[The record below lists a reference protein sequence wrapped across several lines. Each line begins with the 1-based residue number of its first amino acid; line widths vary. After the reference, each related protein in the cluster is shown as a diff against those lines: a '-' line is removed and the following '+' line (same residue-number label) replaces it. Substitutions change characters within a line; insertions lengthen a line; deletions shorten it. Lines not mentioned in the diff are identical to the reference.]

1 MAAPLTTQNLLY
13 RSTDMARTA
22 VAGARV
28 VAVTLASALHAIF
41 LAARTPGAAGLH
53 AVAQAW
59 GRSVLRA
66 SGVRVTVGGGEEI
79 EPGRPYIFM
88 ANHLGN
94 YDIPVLLGHMPVEFR
109 WLAKTELFRIPLFGR
124 AMTAI
129 GCIAID
135 RADRES
141 AFGSLRRA
149 AEVLSRGVPMM
160 IFPEGTRSPDGRL
173 LPFKKGG
180 FMLAIGSGVP
190 IVPVVI
196 RGTRAV
202 MPKGSWI
209 IRAGEVALAIGRPI
223 ATSGM
228 RPDDRDELMHRVR
241 DALSQAPDQR

>member
-1 MAAPLTTQNLLY
+1 MVPLRARQGFLS
-13 RSTDMARTA
+13 RSADIARTA
-22 VAGARV
+22 VIGARV
-28 VAVTLASALHAIF
+28 VAATLASAVHAIA

-53 AVAQAW
+53 AVARAW

-66 SGVRVTVGGGEEI
+66 SGVRVAVSGGEGI
-79 EPGRPYIFM
+79 APGRAYIFM
-88 ANHLGN
+88 ANHQGN
-94 YDIPVLLGHMPVEFR
+94 YDIPVLLGHLPVEFR
-109 WLAKTELFRIPLFGR
+109 WLAKKELFRIPLFGR

-135 RADRES
+135 RGDRES

-149 AEVLSRGVPMM
+149 ADVLARGTPMM
-160 IFPEGTRSPDGRL
+160 IFPEGTRSPDGSL

-202 MPKGSWI
+202 MPKGRLM

-223 ATSGM
+223 ATAGM
-228 RPDDRDELMHRVR
+228 SPDHRDGLMQQVR
-241 DALSQAPDQR
+241 EALLQPSAPE

>member
-1 MAAPLTTQNLLY
+1 MPSLRARQGFLS
-13 RSTDMARTA
+13 RSADIASTA
-22 VAGARV
+22 VTGARV
-28 VAVTLASALHAIF
+28 VAATLASAVHAIA
-41 LAARTPGAAGLH
+41 LAALTPGAAGLH
-53 AVAQAW
+53 AVARAW

-66 SGVRVTVGGGEEI
+66 SGVRVTVTGGEGI
-79 EPGRPYIFM
+79 EPGRAYVFM
-88 ANHLGN
+88 ANHQGN

-135 RADRES
+135 RGDRES

-149 AEVLSRGVPMM
+149 ADVLARGIPMM
-160 IFPEGTRSPDGRL
+160 IFPEGTRSPDGSL

-190 IVPVVI
+190 IVPVAI

-202 MPKGSWI
+202 MPKGRWI
-209 IRAGEVALAIGRPI
+209 ISGGAVAMTIGSPMVTAGMTPEHRDGLMQQVREAL
-223 ATSGM
+223 M
-228 RPDDRDELMHRVR
+228 Q
-241 DALSQAPDQR
+241 LSASA